1 MLYFNEFWWYVSRC
15 IHHYSPGVIAS
26 PTEIYNFMVFIT
38 NFLCLHNFWCV
49 MHYCLLCNASLVVK
63 SICQRQRNGPKSK
76 LQSALYLRNSHFWNS
91 KQCNV
96 LANFAIEIIFA
107 FNKEGGL
114 CFIHPIFGF
123 WSLLA
128 KKLRKYENIV

>member
-1 MLYFNEFWWYVSRC
+1 MGAATYAVLTYFNRLFLRWILFFTYLWFTYWLLYFNEFWWYVSRC

-26 PTEIYNFMVFIT
+26 PTEIYNFMVFMT

-76 LQSALYLRNSHFWNS
+76 LQSALHLRNSHFWN
-91 KQCNV
+91 
-96 LANFAIEIIFA
+96 F
-107 FNKEGGL
+107 
-114 CFIHPIFGF
+114 
-123 WSLLA
+123 
-128 KKLRKYENIV
+128 KLRYWQILL